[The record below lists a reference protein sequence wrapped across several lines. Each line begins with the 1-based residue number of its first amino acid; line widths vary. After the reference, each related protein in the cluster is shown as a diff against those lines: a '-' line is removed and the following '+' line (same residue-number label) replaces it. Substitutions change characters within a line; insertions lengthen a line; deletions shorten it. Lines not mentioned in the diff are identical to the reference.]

1 MTLPFV
7 ICLAG
12 PTGAGK
18 TAAALHLASAL
29 QGEVVNVDS
38 RQVYA
43 DFPIITAQP
52 SAQEQSC
59 CPHHLYGF
67 LPTQDK
73 LSAGRFAD
81 MVVGVVQDIVARGKM
96 PILVGGTGLYF
107 KTLLEGMADI
117 PAVDD
122 TISQQL
128 IQKCYAVGSVALHK
142 ELSILDPL
150 YASRIHPNDKQ
161 RVVRALEVHMA
172 TGKTFSWWHENAPR
186 VPRVRG
192 VYLAT
197 DTTLDALRPRLDA
210 RIELMLKA
218 GALEEAQRALESCSH
233 AKAPGWSGIGC
244 AELYAYYCH
253 GLPLKQSVEL
263 WRKNTR
269 AYAKRQLTWFRA
281 VPQIHWFDVQ
291 HTQAMLAFVQQSFS
305 AKLSD

>member
-7 ICLAG
+7 VCLAG

-18 TAAALHLASAL
+18 TAAALHLADAL

-52 SAQEQSC
+52 SAEEQGR

-67 LPTQDK
+67 LPTEDK

-81 MVVGVVQDIVARGKM
+81 MVVGVVQEITARGKM

-117 PAVDD
+117 PAVDEA
-122 TISQQL
+122 ISQQFV
-128 IQKCYAVGSVALHK
+128 QKCHKLGSVALHK
-142 ELSILDPL
+142 ELSLLDPA
-150 YASRIHPNDKQ
+150 YAARIHPNDKQ
-161 RVVRALEVHMA
+161 RVVRALEVHAA
-172 TGKTFSWWHENAPR
+172 TEKTFSWWHENAPR

-197 DTTLDALRPRLDA
+197 ETTLDALRPRLDA
-210 RIELMLKA
+210 RIELMLKT
-218 GALEEAQRALESCSH
+218 GALEEAKRALEVCSH

-244 AELYAYYCH
+244 AELHAYYCQN
-253 GLPLKQSVEL
+253 LSLKHAVEL

-281 VPQIHWFDVQ
+281 VPEIQWFDVQ
-291 HTQAMLAFVQQSFS
+291 CTEAMLEAVQRS
-305 AKLSD
+305 LST